1 MIMLASVGLAV
12 LVAIV
17 AVGAYWL
24 VKNVSFTRNEKE
36 EKND

>member
-1 MIMLASVGLAV
+1 MIMLASVGMVV

-24 VKNVSFTRNEKE
+24 VKNVSFTRNEKDDS
-36 EKND
+36 K